1 MVSTLEEISTYLV
14 SQLRD
19 EGEVFY
25 LPTYQGSHLPTYQ
38 SSPSSNLLRGE
49 EEAVR
54 SNFGCAVAWPS
65 QGHIIHLEIKN
76 LNIVIG
82 CNEIIVSLLTKSFT
96 LSVFHT

>member
-1 MVSTLEEISTYLV
+1 MASTLEDISTYLV
-14 SQLRD
+14 SQLGD

-25 LPTYQGSHLPTYQ
+25 LPTYQGSNLPTYQ
-38 SSPSSNLLRGE
+38 SSPSSYLLRG

-76 LNIVIG
+76 LNIVMG
-82 CNEIIVSLLTKSFT
+82 CNEIIVSLLTESFT